1 MASVNFMGFVLACT
15 APGLVTSLAC
25 SGRSEV
31 EGAVRKILVSS
42 AVALVGLSTAVVWS
56 RLKIGCVKQQLL
68 LCTLHEGFRKR
79 SQESLH
85 RKGLNSSVGASAMSC
100 RG

>member
-1 MASVNFMGFVLACT
+1 MASVSFMGFVLACT

-42 AVALVGLSTAVVWS
+42 AVAMVGSSTGI
-56 RLKIGCVKQQLL
+56 RLEPPGSGV
-68 LCTLHEGFRKR
+68 
-79 SQESLH
+79 
-85 RKGLNSSVGASAMSC
+85 
-100 RG
+100 